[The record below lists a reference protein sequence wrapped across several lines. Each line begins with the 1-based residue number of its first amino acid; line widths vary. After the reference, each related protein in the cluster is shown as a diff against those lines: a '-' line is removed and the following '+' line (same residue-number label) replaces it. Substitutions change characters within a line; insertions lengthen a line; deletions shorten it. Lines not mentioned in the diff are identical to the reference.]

1 MFPGPPSLL
10 EYDVVG
16 PPPDSSVHLADVGGA
31 GQRHFRGFRHH
42 GAGHPHQ
49 RFGGR
54 HHQEAPDHSDEKQG
68 RQGEADERAP
78 RGNESAQ
85 AIRMGA
91 ILLRSGTVES
101 TTVPPNLPFLSFKL
115 PMEKHLK
122 VKSN

>member
-1 MFPGPPSLL
+1 MIPGPPSLL

-54 HHQEAPDHSDEKQG
+54 HHQEAPNHSDEEQG

-101 TTVPPNLPFLSFKL
+101 ITVPPTFPFF
-115 PMEKHLK
+115 HLNCQWK
-122 VKSN
+122 NT